1 MFEDLMAV
9 VQNRVDPSM
18 MDGIKALVEAFEL
31 HKCTLYKDQV
41 TFLKMEGDSADA
53 GTITDKLIGILYTQ
67 AEALLQQMKIRLNMD
82 EIRIGMLAE
91 IIEALHFVPGD
102 LDDQILAICQGT
114 EDSVDALIEILALKT
129 NKAPEQ
135 FMEYVVSVSPFVV
148 AVIQGLA
155 NESVEAQKNSE
166 IDIVSVLGK
175 LNKHQSLV
183 GDNVTAAMESL
194 AGGTGV
200 GVSMQTLVDQNLE
213 KLHKGTPQET
223 ADHLISLAIMANT
236 EPDAIEDEVCFFLEQ
251 MYDDIVDMQKARR
264 HLMSRLGGLAQEFQN
279 E

>member
-18 MDGIKALVEAFEL
+18 MDGITSLIQAFDL

-41 TFLKMEGDSADA
+41 TFLKMEGDSGDA
-53 GTITDKLIGILYTQ
+53 GLIVDKVIGILYTQ
-67 AEALLQQMKIRLNMD
+67 AEALLQQMKIRLNLD
-82 EIRIGMLAE
+82 EIRIGVLAE
-91 IIEALHFVPGD
+91 IVEALYFVPGD
-102 LDDQILAICQGT
+102 LDGQILAICLGT

-135 FMEYVVSVSPFVV
+135 FMEYVVSVSPFTIG
-148 AVIQGLA
+148 VIQNLT

-166 IDIVSVLGK
+166 IDVVSILGK
-175 LNKHQSLV
+175 LNKHQTMV
-183 GDNVTAAMESL
+183 GATVTAAMESL
-194 AGGTGV
+194 GAGTGV

-213 KLHKGTPQET
+213 KLQKGTPQET
-223 ADHLISLAIMANT
+223 ADHLLSLAIMANT

-251 MYDDIVDMQKARR
+251 IYDDIVDMQKARR
-264 HLMSRLGGLAQEFQN
+264 HLMTRIGGLAQEFQN